1 MQSTFSC
8 QQVMQLQQV
17 QQNGRSFSAQKST
30 NLTVR
35 PHANTSLKYHWVFC
49 FPCDLLL
56 ARIHPLRASSNDCLC
71 TLYSNLV
78 LLDNHYSA
86 QLLCKIALYLL
97 GDMLALNLHFF
108 FLKTF
113 ACLFPCPL
121 SEHYSG

>member
-1 MQSTFSC
+1 MQTTFSC

-17 QQNGRSFSAQKST
+17 QQNDRSFSVQKST
-30 NLTVR
+30 NLTVQ

-56 ARIHPLRASSNDCLC
+56 ASIHPLRASSKDCLC

-78 LLDNHYSA
+78 LLDDHYSA

-97 GDMLALNLHFF
+97 GEMLALELHFF
-108 FLKTF
+108 SQDI
-113 ACLFPCPL
+113 CLFFPL
-121 SEHYSG
+121 TFE